1 MKEWQRTVI
10 LFVIL
15 GCLVGLFIW
24 LRTGFEQQ
32 ALDTLR

>member
-1 MKEWQRTVI
+1 MKEWHHTII
-10 LFVIL
+10 LLIL
-15 GCLVGLFIW
+15 LGLLVGLFIW